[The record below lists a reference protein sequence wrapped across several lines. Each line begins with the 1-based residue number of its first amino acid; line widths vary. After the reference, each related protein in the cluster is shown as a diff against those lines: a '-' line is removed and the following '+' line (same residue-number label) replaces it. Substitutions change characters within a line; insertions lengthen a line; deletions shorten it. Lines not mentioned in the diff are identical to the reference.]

1 MYEGEVF
8 TYRSDRAPRPS
19 ARPVRPAPA
28 PSDYGGRAEGHAEAE
43 RTARLEAGLL
53 RLEDTITQLA
63 GRLEQLTGRLEEL
76 QAARVKAVAPPPEPP
91 PAPVEATPIKT
102 TVTMLAPEPP
112 PPEPAPEVKVSL
124 YAGGATEAILGQVR
138 VTSSD

>member
-1 MYEGEVF
+1 
-8 TYRSDRAPRPS
+8 
-19 ARPVRPAPA
+19 VRTAPA
-28 PSDYGGRAEGHAEAE
+28 PSDYGRAEAHADTE

-53 RLEDTITQLA
+53 RLEETITQLA
-63 GRLEQLTGRLEEL
+63 GRLEQLTERMGEL
-76 QAARVKAVAPPPEPP
+76 QAARLKAVAAAPEAPS
-91 PAPVEATPIKT
+91 APVEPAPIKT

-112 PPEPAPEVKVSL
+112 APEPPPEVKVSL